1 MKNTSSQAPI
11 SFYQHIRGWLGRRF
25 ALVTLAIIALVIV
38 VSVLWSRIF
47 ITVESGEAAI
57 LFKRFSGTQIDR
69 IYEEGFHVFFP
80 WNIVYV
86 YEVRKQVAFHDFDVL
101 SNKGLIINLSLA
113 VRYRPEYDL
122 LGILHKQIGPDYL
135 SRVILP
141 QIESVMRKQL
151 GDYSAEQIYT
161 NEEGL
166 LTNAILTA
174 LDEVGRNYVEVEDI
188 IIRSIRLPDTLVKAI
203 EEKLRQEEFMKSYEF
218 RLQTAEKEAERL
230 KIEATGIAEHH
241 RIIDESLSEN
251 ILRHKGINA
260 TKELAQS
267 ANAKIVVIGGGRDGL
282 PLILNTADQPPTP
295 SEVASDTPGAGPTK
309 LTPGAPNAKASGAPQ
324 TNTIDENAPTQP

>member
-1 MKNTSSQAPI
+1 MKNASSQAQT
-11 SFYQHIRGWLGRRF
+11 SVYQHIRSWLGRRF
-25 ALVTLAIIALVIV
+25 ALVGLAFIAISILLF
-38 VSVLWSRIF
+38 VLWSRIF
-47 ITVESGEAAI
+47 ITVESGQAAI
-57 LFKRFSGTQIDR
+57 LFKRFSGTQIDK
-69 IYEEGFHVFFP
+69 IYEEGFHAFLP
-80 WNIVYV
+80 WNVVYV

-101 SNKGLIINLSLA
+101 SKKGLIIHLSLA

-188 IIRSIRLPDTLVKAI
+188 IIRSIRLPDTIIKAI
-203 EEKLRQEEFMKSYEF
+203 EEKLHQEQFMKSYEF
-218 RLQTAEKEAERL
+218 RLQTAQKEAERL
-230 KIEATGIAEHH
+230 KIEAMGITEYHSL
-241 RIIDESLSEN
+241 IDKSLSEN
-251 ILRHKGINA
+251 ILRHKGISA

-282 PLILNTADQPPTP
+282 PLILNTADSPLPRSDVTSAKSATKPT
-295 SEVASDTPGAGPTK
+295 A
-309 LTPGAPNAKASGAPQ
+309 GAPNSLHRGKPQ
-324 TNTIDENAPTQP
+324 PSSPHANTPIKP